1 MGYRLTRKAADD
13 LRHIY
18 VEGIKL
24 FGAPQAARY
33 HDRLRQAF
41 EMLGQNP
48 QMVRERSEISPPVR
62 VYPCGSHV
70 IVYILDHSGEVLIL
84 RVRHGREDWQA
95 EP

>member
-1 MGYRLTRKAADD
+1 
-13 LRHIY
+13 
-18 VEGIKL
+18 
-24 FGAPQAARY
+24 
-33 HDRLRQAF
+33 
-41 EMLGQNP
+41 MLGQNP